1 MLTDFLY
8 YKAQRFLVQ
17 SLRFLRYAGLFDM
30 KYLTQILQRFLQKRN
45 KILHCYSIF
54 FSESIITRRMKK
66 IMRKKKRI
74 ASVLIALALIVTAG
88 LSFPGQ
94 SGAVRAEEDTDN
106 ITIVDA
112 STQWQYR
119 DDNQAPADG
128 WKTSET
134 VTETWKTAAG
144 SFGAKNGVIADL
156 GGGCTPKTLLN
167 QYIEGTSNDI
177 PVYYFRK
184 TFDLEDPTIVQ
195 SVTGSLLYDD
205 AVTVYINGV
214 RIAGYDDGSFDENG
228 YGGSNASAPK
238 TGEINFTEIAALN
251 LKGTGNVVSVE
262 LHNGRP
268 SSSDVYLDFQSL
280 TFGTA
285 VPEKEVKYISLNI
298 GSDET
303 QRNITWMASSDK
315 EAYVQV
321 ATKPEG
327 WVEGNEFPADAVS
340 YTATQTDSAVNGLK
354 SCKAT
359 MTDLKE
365 NTTYLYRVGNDEK
378 WSDTYSFTTQAL
390 GQDQEFS
397 FLFAG
402 DPQIGASG
410 NSAADTT
417 NWQNTMS
424 RSLQAFPQTSFLLS
438 AGDQVNSRDSDTEYE
453 GFLSPDAMRL
463 IPLATN
469 VGNHDNGSERY
480 TSYYNMPNVS
490 DKGVT
495 TGSGSGD
502 YWFMYNGM
510 LVMSIN
516 SNNTDTAVHRAFLQE
531 TLNNHQ
537 EATWTVVT
545 FHHST
550 YSVANHYSDSDIQK
564 RRTELSPVF
573 SELGIDV
580 VLMGHDHYYTRTY
593 MMNGCN
599 AVIPEGNDVTKGE
612 KAPESVTN
620 PAEGQVFYLTANSA
634 SGSKYYARNGQLAS
648 GWPEYVAVQEQSNRT
663 TITNVTV
670 TRNSF
675 TVDTYYTD
683 SDVLQKMDSFTIYR
697 TEDPTIRVPQTE
709 TGKITIQD
717 GKAFNSMTGVSAQD
731 YEGND
736 ITELVHVTVY
746 NADTGEQVQYVDTF
760 KTGNYRIVYDVT
772 DTYGKTAS
780 AEQLVEVVK
789 NTDENPGQNPDE
801 NPSENPDENPSEN
814 PGQISGTGSGNGQT
828 DNNGKGN
835 GLATAG
841 TSQSSKAT
849 TVKTGD
855 EAPIVLFG
863 VIMLLAAG
871 AAVVVLRR
879 RSIR

>member
-1 MLTDFLY
+1 
-8 YKAQRFLVQ
+8 
-17 SLRFLRYAGLFDM
+17 
-30 KYLTQILQRFLQKRN
+30 
-45 KILHCYSIF
+45 
-54 FSESIITRRMKK
+54 
-66 IMRKKKRI
+66 MRKKKRI

-112 STQWQYR
+112 NTQWQYR

-634 SGSKYYARNGQLAS
+634 SGSKFYLRNGQLAS
-648 GWPEYVAVQEQSNRT
+648 GWPEYVAVQDQSNKT

-675 TVDTYYTD
+675 TIDTYYTD
-683 SDVLQKMDSFTIYR
+683 KDVLQKMDSFTIYR

-717 GKAFNSMTGVSAQD
+717 GKAFNPMTGVSAQD

-801 NPSENPDENPSEN
+801 NPSENPDENP
-814 PGQISGTGSGNGQT
+814 GQISGMGSGNGQT

-841 TSQSSKAT
+841 TSQSSKET

-855 EAPIVLFG
+855 EAPLVLFG
-863 VIMLLAAG
+863 VFMLLAAG

>member
-1 MLTDFLY
+1 M
-8 YKAQRFLVQ
+8 
-17 SLRFLRYAGLFDM
+17 
-30 KYLTQILQRFLQKRN
+30 
-45 KILHCYSIF
+45 
-54 FSESIITRRMKK
+54 
-66 IMRKKKRI
+66 
-74 ASVLIALALIVTAG
+74 
-88 LSFPGQ
+88 
-94 SGAVRAEEDTDN
+94 
-106 ITIVDA
+106 
-112 STQWQYR
+112 
-119 DDNQAPADG
+119 
-128 WKTSET
+128 
-134 VTETWKTAAG
+134 
-144 SFGAKNGVIADL
+144 
-156 GGGCTPKTLLN
+156 
-167 QYIEGTSNDI
+167 
-177 PVYYFRK
+177 
-184 TFDLEDPTIVQ
+184 
-195 SVTGSLLYDD
+195 
-205 AVTVYINGV
+205 
-214 RIAGYDDGSFDENG
+214 
-228 YGGSNASAPK
+228 
-238 TGEINFTEIAALN
+238 
-251 LKGTGNVVSVE
+251 
-262 LHNGRP
+262 
-268 SSSDVYLDFQSL
+268 
-280 TFGTA
+280 
-285 VPEKEVKYISLNI
+285 
-298 GSDET
+298 
-303 QRNITWMASSDK
+303 
-315 EAYVQV
+315 

-648 GWPEYVAVQEQSNRT
+648 GWPEYVAVQDQSNKT

-683 SDVLQKMDSFTIYR
+683 KDVLQKMDSFTIYR

-717 GKAFNSMTGVSAQD
+717 GKAFNPMTGVSAQD

-746 NADTGEQVQYVDTF
+746 NADTGEQVQYVDTS

-801 NPSENPDENPSEN
+801 NPSENPDENP
-814 PGQISGTGSGNGQT
+814 GQISGTGSGNGQT

-855 EAPIVLFG
+855 EAPLVLFG

>member
-1 MLTDFLY
+1 
-8 YKAQRFLVQ
+8 
-17 SLRFLRYAGLFDM
+17 
-30 KYLTQILQRFLQKRN
+30 
-45 KILHCYSIF
+45 
-54 FSESIITRRMKK
+54 
-66 IMRKKKRI
+66 MRKKKRI

-564 RRTELSPVF
+564 RRTELSTVF

-648 GWPEYVAVQEQSNRT
+648 GWPEYVAVQEQRNRT

-683 SDVLQKMDSFTIYR
+683 SNVLQKMDSFTIYR

-717 GKAFNSMTGVSAQD
+717 GKAFNPMTGVSAQD

-855 EAPIVLFG
+855 EAPLVLFG

>member
-1 MLTDFLY
+1 
-8 YKAQRFLVQ
+8 
-17 SLRFLRYAGLFDM
+17 
-30 KYLTQILQRFLQKRN
+30 
-45 KILHCYSIF
+45 
-54 FSESIITRRMKK
+54 
-66 IMRKKKRI
+66 MRKKKRI

-112 STQWQYR
+112 NTQWQYR

-144 SFGAKNGVIADL
+144 SFGAKNGVIADF

-480 TSYYNMPNVS
+480 TSYYN
-490 DKGVT
+490 
-495 TGSGSGD
+495 
-502 YWFMYNGM
+502 
-510 LVMSIN
+510 
-516 SNNTDTAVHRAFLQE
+516 
-531 TLNNHQ
+531 
-537 EATWTVVT
+537 
-545 FHHST
+545 
-550 YSVANHYSDSDIQK
+550 
-564 RRTELSPVF
+564 
-573 SELGIDV
+573 
-580 VLMGHDHYYTRTY
+580 
-593 MMNGCN
+593 
-599 AVIPEGNDVTKGE
+599 
-612 KAPESVTN
+612 
-620 PAEGQVFYLTANSA
+620 
-634 SGSKYYARNGQLAS
+634 
-648 GWPEYVAVQEQSNRT
+648 
-663 TITNVTV
+663 
-670 TRNSF
+670 
-675 TVDTYYTD
+675 
-683 SDVLQKMDSFTIYR
+683 
-697 TEDPTIRVPQTE
+697 
-709 TGKITIQD
+709 IQD
-717 GKAFNSMTGVSAQD
+717 GKAFNPMTGVSAQD

-746 NADTGEQVQYVDTF
+746 NADTGEQVQYVDTS

-801 NPSENPDENPSEN
+801 NPSENPDENP
-814 PGQISGTGSGNGQT
+814 GQISGTGSGNGQT

-841 TSQSSKAT
+841 TSQSSKET

-855 EAPIVLFG
+855 EAPLVLFG
-863 VIMLLAAG
+863 VFMLLAAG

>member
-327 WVEGNEFPADAVS
+327 WVEGNELPADAVS

-469 VGNHDNGSERY
+469 VGNHDNGSKRY

-683 SDVLQKMDSFTIYR
+683 SNVLQKMDSFTIYR

-717 GKAFNSMTGVSAQD
+717 GKAFNPMTGVSAQD

-789 NTDENPGQNPDE
+789 NTD
-801 NPSENPDENPSEN
+801 ENPDENPSEN

>member
-1 MLTDFLY
+1 M
-8 YKAQRFLVQ
+8 
-17 SLRFLRYAGLFDM
+17 
-30 KYLTQILQRFLQKRN
+30 
-45 KILHCYSIF
+45 
-54 FSESIITRRMKK
+54 
-66 IMRKKKRI
+66 
-74 ASVLIALALIVTAG
+74 
-88 LSFPGQ
+88 
-94 SGAVRAEEDTDN
+94 
-106 ITIVDA
+106 
-112 STQWQYR
+112 
-119 DDNQAPADG
+119 
-128 WKTSET
+128 
-134 VTETWKTAAG
+134 
-144 SFGAKNGVIADL
+144 
-156 GGGCTPKTLLN
+156 
-167 QYIEGTSNDI
+167 
-177 PVYYFRK
+177 
-184 TFDLEDPTIVQ
+184 
-195 SVTGSLLYDD
+195 
-205 AVTVYINGV
+205 
-214 RIAGYDDGSFDENG
+214 
-228 YGGSNASAPK
+228 
-238 TGEINFTEIAALN
+238 
-251 LKGTGNVVSVE
+251 
-262 LHNGRP
+262 
-268 SSSDVYLDFQSL
+268 
-280 TFGTA
+280 
-285 VPEKEVKYISLNI
+285 
-298 GSDET
+298 
-303 QRNITWMASSDK
+303 
-315 EAYVQV
+315 

-648 GWPEYVAVQEQSNRT
+648 GWPEYVAVQDQSNKT

-683 SDVLQKMDSFTIYR
+683 KDVLQKMDSFTIYR

-717 GKAFNSMTGVSAQD
+717 GKAFNPMTGVSAQD

-746 NADTGEQVQYVDTF
+746 NADTGEQVQYVDTS

-801 NPSENPDENPSEN
+801 NPSENPDENP
-814 PGQISGTGSGNGQT
+814 GQISGTGSGNGQT

-841 TSQSSKAT
+841 TSQSSKET

-855 EAPIVLFG
+855 EAPLVLFG
-863 VIMLLAAG
+863 VFMLLAAG

>member
-94 SGAVRAEEDTDN
+94 SGAVRAEEDTEN

-238 TGEINFTEIAALN
+238 IGEINFTEIAALN

-717 GKAFNSMTGVSAQD
+717 GKAFNPMTGVSAQD

>member
-1 MLTDFLY
+1 M
-8 YKAQRFLVQ
+8 
-17 SLRFLRYAGLFDM
+17 
-30 KYLTQILQRFLQKRN
+30 
-45 KILHCYSIF
+45 
-54 FSESIITRRMKK
+54 
-66 IMRKKKRI
+66 
-74 ASVLIALALIVTAG
+74 
-88 LSFPGQ
+88 
-94 SGAVRAEEDTDN
+94 
-106 ITIVDA
+106 
-112 STQWQYR
+112 
-119 DDNQAPADG
+119 
-128 WKTSET
+128 
-134 VTETWKTAAG
+134 
-144 SFGAKNGVIADL
+144 
-156 GGGCTPKTLLN
+156 
-167 QYIEGTSNDI
+167 
-177 PVYYFRK
+177 
-184 TFDLEDPTIVQ
+184 
-195 SVTGSLLYDD
+195 
-205 AVTVYINGV
+205 
-214 RIAGYDDGSFDENG
+214 
-228 YGGSNASAPK
+228 
-238 TGEINFTEIAALN
+238 
-251 LKGTGNVVSVE
+251 
-262 LHNGRP
+262 
-268 SSSDVYLDFQSL
+268 
-280 TFGTA
+280 
-285 VPEKEVKYISLNI
+285 
-298 GSDET
+298 
-303 QRNITWMASSDK
+303 
-315 EAYVQV
+315 

-480 TSYYNMPNVS
+480 TSYYN
-490 DKGVT
+490 
-495 TGSGSGD
+495 
-502 YWFMYNGM
+502 
-510 LVMSIN
+510 
-516 SNNTDTAVHRAFLQE
+516 
-531 TLNNHQ
+531 
-537 EATWTVVT
+537 
-545 FHHST
+545 
-550 YSVANHYSDSDIQK
+550 
-564 RRTELSPVF
+564 
-573 SELGIDV
+573 
-580 VLMGHDHYYTRTY
+580 
-593 MMNGCN
+593 
-599 AVIPEGNDVTKGE
+599 
-612 KAPESVTN
+612 
-620 PAEGQVFYLTANSA
+620 
-634 SGSKYYARNGQLAS
+634 
-648 GWPEYVAVQEQSNRT
+648 
-663 TITNVTV
+663 
-670 TRNSF
+670 
-675 TVDTYYTD
+675 
-683 SDVLQKMDSFTIYR
+683 
-697 TEDPTIRVPQTE
+697 
-709 TGKITIQD
+709 IQD
-717 GKAFNSMTGVSAQD
+717 GKAFNPMTGVSAQD

-746 NADTGEQVQYVDTF
+746 NADTGEQVQYVDTS

-801 NPSENPDENPSEN
+801 NPSENPDENP
-814 PGQISGTGSGNGQT
+814 GQISGTGSGNGQT

-855 EAPIVLFG
+855 EAPLVLFG

>member
-327 WVEGNEFPADAVS
+327 WVEGNELPADAVS

-717 GKAFNSMTGVSAQD
+717 GKAFNPMTGVSAQD

>member
-1 MLTDFLY
+1 M
-8 YKAQRFLVQ
+8 
-17 SLRFLRYAGLFDM
+17 
-30 KYLTQILQRFLQKRN
+30 
-45 KILHCYSIF
+45 
-54 FSESIITRRMKK
+54 
-66 IMRKKKRI
+66 
-74 ASVLIALALIVTAG
+74 
-88 LSFPGQ
+88 
-94 SGAVRAEEDTDN
+94 
-106 ITIVDA
+106 
-112 STQWQYR
+112 
-119 DDNQAPADG
+119 
-128 WKTSET
+128 
-134 VTETWKTAAG
+134 
-144 SFGAKNGVIADL
+144 
-156 GGGCTPKTLLN
+156 
-167 QYIEGTSNDI
+167 
-177 PVYYFRK
+177 
-184 TFDLEDPTIVQ
+184 
-195 SVTGSLLYDD
+195 
-205 AVTVYINGV
+205 
-214 RIAGYDDGSFDENG
+214 
-228 YGGSNASAPK
+228 
-238 TGEINFTEIAALN
+238 N

-321 ATKPEG
+321 ATKPKG

-453 GFLSPDAMRL
+453 RVLSPDAMRL

-480 TSYYNMPNVS
+480 TSYYN
-490 DKGVT
+490 
-495 TGSGSGD
+495 
-502 YWFMYNGM
+502 
-510 LVMSIN
+510 
-516 SNNTDTAVHRAFLQE
+516 
-531 TLNNHQ
+531 
-537 EATWTVVT
+537 
-545 FHHST
+545 
-550 YSVANHYSDSDIQK
+550 
-564 RRTELSPVF
+564 
-573 SELGIDV
+573 
-580 VLMGHDHYYTRTY
+580 
-593 MMNGCN
+593 
-599 AVIPEGNDVTKGE
+599 
-612 KAPESVTN
+612 
-620 PAEGQVFYLTANSA
+620 
-634 SGSKYYARNGQLAS
+634 
-648 GWPEYVAVQEQSNRT
+648 
-663 TITNVTV
+663 
-670 TRNSF
+670 
-675 TVDTYYTD
+675 
-683 SDVLQKMDSFTIYR
+683 
-697 TEDPTIRVPQTE
+697 
-709 TGKITIQD
+709 IQD
-717 GKAFNSMTGVSAQD
+717 GKAFNPMTGVSAQD

-746 NADTGEQVQYVDTF
+746 NADTGEQVQYVDTS

-789 NTDENPGQNPDE
+789 NTDENPGQNQDE
-801 NPSENPDENPSEN
+801 NPSENPDEN

-841 TSQSSKAT
+841 TSQSSKET

-855 EAPIVLFG
+855 EAPLVLFG
-863 VIMLLAAG
+863 VFMLLAAG